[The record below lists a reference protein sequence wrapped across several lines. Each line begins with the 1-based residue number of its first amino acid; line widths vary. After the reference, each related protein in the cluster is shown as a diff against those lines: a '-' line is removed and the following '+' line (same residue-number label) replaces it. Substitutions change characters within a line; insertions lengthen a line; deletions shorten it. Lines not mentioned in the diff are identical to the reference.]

1 MKFITFVRNLLVA
14 AALISGA
21 TSLPALAQG
30 VSGGNAVATS
40 NVNVRQ
46 GPGTSYSVVDVLRQ
60 GDAVSIRRCTNGW
73 CQIDHAGRTGW
84 ASRQFLQDVG
94 NRPGNNRPGSNISI
108 NINIGTGGG
117 AAINRGRACF
127 FEQVNFRGRSFCARA
142 GESDRNLGSWDNR
155 ISSIRI
161 EGRNTRVD
169 VCTERNFGNCS
180 TFAGNVPVL
189 NRMLQQNVS
198 SFRVR

>member
-1 MKFITFVRNLLVA
+1 MKLMTLARNLLVA
-14 AALISGA
+14 LSLASGA
-21 TSLPALAQG
+21 IAMPALAQSL
-30 VSGGNAVATS
+30 SGGNAVATS

-46 GPGTSYSVVDVLRQ
+46 GPGTSYRVVDVLRR
-60 GDAVSIRRCTNGW
+60 GDAVNISRCTNGW
-73 CQIDHAGRTGW
+73 CQISHAGTNGW

-94 NRPGNNRPGSNISI
+94 TRPGNNRPGSGISI
-108 NINIGTGGG
+108 NINIGSGGG
-117 AAINRGRACF
+117 VSINGGRACF

-142 GESDRNLGSWDNR
+142 GESDRNLRGWNNR
-155 ISSIRI
+155 ISSIRV

-169 VCTERNFGNCS
+169 VCTQANFGNCS
-180 TFAGNVPVL
+180 TFRANVPVL